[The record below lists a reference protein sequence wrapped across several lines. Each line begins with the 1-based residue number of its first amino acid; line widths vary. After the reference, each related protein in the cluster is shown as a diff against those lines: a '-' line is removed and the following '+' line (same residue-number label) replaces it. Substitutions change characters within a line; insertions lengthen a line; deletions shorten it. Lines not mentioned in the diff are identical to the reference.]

1 MKVNKNA
8 LGVIAGSVLLSW
20 LSQHKK
26 NNKGS
31 KAFMCPI
38 SYGEKLDLD
47 DLTIRY
53 PNKKTIDA
61 LQSWPK
67 HKLGY
72 FTINPSY
79 NPCKNQEERDAL
91 IGKILTMIRENVVN
105 VKGLSMRGPFEFD
118 DFQHLRMFP
127 ELEMLDLSENDNLLY
142 LEPWD
147 SSSKM
152 KDLPQDL
159 LDLKN
164 LKRLSLSQCD
174 LDSFPMGLLQ
184 MEQLE
189 ALSLYGNNIKTIP
202 HEISALKNLK
212 HLNLGGSCGLER
224 FPNEILGLSELTYLG
239 LSYNN
244 LKQIP
249 DDIYLLGNLQ
259 YLKLVCTGI
268 NKLPESIGMLT
279 KLKYLDIRSG
289 LDKRCENNITQLPSS
304 FGNLRALEKL
314 DIDIRKIHTSY
325 QQIADWL
332 QKGFPV
338 AILNEF
344 ISFAKLNKPSSQ
356 LRTF

>member
-1 MKVNKNA
+1 MNKNV
-8 LGVIAGSVLLSW
+8 LSVVAGSVLLGL
-20 LSQHKK
+20 LSKHQT

-31 KAFMCPI
+31 KAFMTPI

-53 PNKKTIDA
+53 PDKKTVDR

-72 FTINPSY
+72 FTISPNY
-79 NPCKNQEERDAL
+79 NPCKNQEERNAL
-91 IGKILTMIRENVVN
+91 IGEILTMIRENVVN
-105 VKGLSMRGPFEFD
+105 VKGLSIRDSFGFE
-118 DFQHLRMFP
+118 DFQYLRMFP
-127 ELEMLDLSENDNLLY
+127 ELEMLDLGECSYLLFPDFWNNSTE
-142 LEPWD
+142 LE
-147 SSSKM
+147 M

-164 LKRLSLSQCD
+164 LKRLGLSDCN

-189 ALSLYGNNIKTIP
+189 GLSLFNNDIKIIP
-202 HEISALKNLK
+202 NEISALKNLK
-212 HLNLGGSCGLER
+212 HLNLGYCNLTN
-224 FPNEILGLSELTYLG
+224 FPNGILSLSELAYLR
-239 LSYNN
+239 LDYNN

-249 DDIYLLGNLQ
+249 NDICLLRNLE
-259 YLKLVCTGI
+259 LLRLRSTHI

-279 KLKYLDIRSG
+279 NLKYLNIDIQRF
-289 LDKRCENNITQLPSS
+289 DPYPNNITQLPSS
-304 FGNLRALEKL
+304 FGNLTALEKL
-314 DIDIRKIHTSY
+314 DIDIRNIHTSR

-356 LRTF
+356 LRRF